1 MDNTERIDRY
11 LRGELPEEEKN
22 AFEAELGQNAEL
34 ATELALQKDLEQF
47 LRKQDRRAALKGQ
60 LETIGKDFFQEAP
73 AQETGRIVPLQR
85 RHVLRWATG
94 LAAAI
99 ALLLVAR
106 FVFFQPS
113 LYDQYGQH
121 PPLAMIE
128 KSNEVQDQLAAMEA
142 AFNQKNYAQALPL
155 LQAYVREKPEDLQA
169 ELYLGI
175 CLMETGQYRAARTIF
190 TKISGG
196 ESSFVDYGQWYL
208 ALSYLKEGN
217 KEESRKILQE
227 VPAESEFAQ
236 KAQDLLKRL

>member
-1 MDNTERIDRY
+1 MNNTERIDRY
-11 LRGELPEEEKN
+11 LRGELPDGEKN

-47 LRKQDRRAALKGQ
+47 LRKQDRRAALQGQ
-60 LETIGKDFFQEAP
+60 LKTIGKEFFQDAP
-73 AQETGRIVPLQR
+73 TQETGRIVPLQR
-85 RHVLRWATG
+85 RPVLRWVVG

-113 LYDQYGQH
+113 LYEQYGQH

-128 KSNEVQDQLAAMEA
+128 KSNETQDKLAAMEA

-175 CLMETGQYRAARTIF
+175 CLMETGQYNTARSIF
-190 TKISGG
+190 SKISSS
-196 ESSFVDYGQWYL
+196 ESSYVDYGQWYL

-217 KEESRKILQE
+217 EVECRKILQA

-236 KAQDLLKRL
+236 KAQNLLKRL

>member
-1 MDNTERIDRY
+1 MNNTEKIDRY
-11 LRGELPEEEKN
+11 LRGDLAETEKN
-22 AFEAELGQNAEL
+22 AFETELAQDAEL
-34 ATELALQKDLEQF
+34 AAELALQKDLEQF
-47 LRKQDRRAALKGQ
+47 LRKQDRRTALKGQ
-60 LETIGKDFFQEAP
+60 LENIGKDFFQEA
-73 AQETGRIVPLQR
+73 AKQETGRIVPLQR
-85 RHVLRWATG
+85 RPILRWAIG
-94 LAAAI
+94 LAATI

-128 KSNEVQDQLAAMEA
+128 KSNEVQDKLAAMEA

-175 CLMETGQYRAARTIF
+175 CLMETGQYSAARTIF

-217 KEESRKILQE
+217 KGECRKILQE